1 MNKKFI
7 SILIAMAL
15 SLSVTACSE
24 NKANTNSENTTKVT
38 ETSKVNIKALESES
52 VGEPDTFIK
61 LGSEISVD
69 GNGVNIENNKVTI
82 TQGGTYSVSG
92 KLDDGQLIVN
102 VGDEEKVYIILNGI
116 DITCS
121 DSAPIYIINAKR
133 CIIALE
139 KDTENIITDGENYV
153 LEDATTNEPNA
164 AIFSKDD
171 LYIIGEGK
179 LTVNANYNN
188 GIASKDDLKVQSGNI
203 VVTAKNNGIKGKDC
217 INISD
222 GNITINAG
230 GDGIKSDNDTDA
242 SKGYIYIEKGTLNI
256 TAVEDGI
263 QAETELLIEDG
274 DITISSG
281 GGSENS
287 STSKN
292 SDWGNWGMK
301 DKGMNGKGNPN
312 MNNANTNE
320 NTEEESTSAKGL
332 KASSNITIEGG
343 NIKIDSS
350 DDSIHSNDNL
360 TINNGTINLSS
371 GDDGIHS
378 DSNLTINDGKINI
391 EKSYEGIESEVITLD
406 GGEIYVTASDD
417 GINAAG
423 GNDGFS
429 INGRPGQNQFESS
442 GNAKIN
448 INGGYIFVDARGDG
462 IDANGSIYITDGTVI
477 VNGPTDNGNGALDFD
492 NTCEV
497 SGGTLIAAGSSGMA
511 ETPSNSSTQ
520 NTINI
525 NLTSQEANTIVNIQ
539 SESGENIIT
548 FAPSKTYQS
557 VVVCSPN
564 IKTNEKYLV
573 YVGGSSNGNSTD
585 GLYTDGEY
593 SGGNKI
599 GEGTVS
605 SVITNITQE
614 GATQGGMGGRGK
626 DKGAPNEKMDRP
638 NEGENMGRPDENMEM
653 PAEGKDSRGEKDDRV
668 APSEDTEKN
677 SEI

>member
-7 SILIAMAL
+7 SILIAMSL

-24 NKANTNSENTTKVT
+24 NKANTNSENVTKVT
-38 ETSKVNIKALESES
+38 ETSKVNIKALESEI

-69 GNGVNIENNKVTI
+69 GNGVSVENSKITI

-121 DSAPIYIINAKR
+121 NSAPIYIINAKR

-153 LEDATTNEPNA
+153 LEDTTTNEPNA
-164 AIFSKDD
+164 TIFSKDD

-179 LTVNANYNN
+179 LAVNANYNN

-230 GDGIKSDNDTDA
+230 GDGIKSDNDTDT

-281 GGSENS
+281 GGSTNS

-301 DKGMNGKGNPN
+301 DKGMNGKGDPN
-312 MNNANTNE
+312 MNNANTSE
-320 NTEEESTSAKGL
+320 NTEKGSTSAKGI

-371 GDDGIHS
+371 GDDAIHS

-391 EKSYEGIESEVITLD
+391 EKSYEGIESEVITLN
-406 GGEIYVTASDD
+406 GGEIYVTANDD

-423 GNDGFS
+423 GNDGSS

-448 INGGYIFVDARGDG
+448 INGGYIFVDASGDG
-462 IDANGSIYITDGTVI
+462 IDANGSIYMTDGTVI

-525 NLTSQEANTIVNIQ
+525 NLTSQEANTIVSIQ

-564 IKTNEKYLV
+564 IKTNEKYSV
-573 YVGGSSNGNSTD
+573 YVGGSSSGNSTD
-585 GLYTDGEY
+585 GLYTDGKY

-605 SVITNITQE
+605 SAITNITQE
-614 GATQGGMGGRGK
+614 GATQGAMGGRGK
-626 DKGAPNEKMDRP
+626 DKGGPNEKMDRP
-638 NEGENMGRPDENMEM
+638 TQGENMGRPDENMEM
-653 PAEGKDSRGEKDDRV
+653 PVDGKDTREEKDDRV
-668 APSEDTEKN
+668 APSADTEKN
-677 SEI
+677 NEI